1 MRAVGPAISCVAM
14 VSTDMRMAIS
24 TAASGSKAKWT
35 AKARKHGQMALTIWV
50 ITLKDRRMAL
60 ARTYGPMDRAFTA
73 SGTRMKLTAL
83 AWSNGKMGATISV
96 SGIVETCMA
105 LGSMFGRTRNSMRA
119 SIIMTKNMATAST
132 SGRMGVD
139 TWASGKKESSTVS
152 LNIKPSKDRP
162 QVTPKSP

>member
-1 MRAVGPAISCVAM
+1 
-14 VSTDMRMAIS
+14 
-24 TAASGSKAKWT
+24 
-35 AKARKHGQMALTIWV
+35 
-50 ITLKDRRMAL
+50 
-60 ARTYGPMDRAFTA
+60 
-73 SGTRMKLTAL
+73 
-83 AWSNGKMGATISV
+83 MGATISV

-152 LNIKPSKDRP
+152 LNTKPSKDRP